1 MIDVTMTD
9 SNERPPKSEEIGNLV
24 VLQRFRELAE
34 AELAKSVLE
43 STGIK
48 CVLRTVE
55 LLGGS
60 SNALGGIKV
69 CVGREDAGIAAKILG
84 QEIPESFDVEGV
96 GQFKQPRCPNC
107 QSLDI
112 SLRDWDRRFVRFVV
126 GVPGPTR
133 RSGRIWLC
141 HSCNHE
147 WPDSDDF
154 SDRDIRPEQ

>member
-1 MIDVTMTD
+1 MINVTMTD

-55 LLGGS
+55 LLGGL

-69 CVGREDAGIAAKILG
+69 CVGREDAGVAAKILG
-84 QEIPESFDVEGV
+84 QEIPESFDV
-96 GQFKQPRCPNC
+96 
-107 QSLDI
+107 
-112 SLRDWDRRFVRFVV
+112 
-126 GVPGPTR
+126 
-133 RSGRIWLC
+133 
-141 HSCNHE
+141 
-147 WPDSDDF
+147 
-154 SDRDIRPEQ
+154 